1 MAKQSEAPIAELGGE
16 LGERERERGERGVS
30 EGLIN
35 GVNVGYL
42 VSPHPA
48 VGMALMRRAVPTQ
61 IGCYFN
67 AEDHCAS

>member
-1 MAKQSEAPIAELGGE
+1 MAKQSEALIAELGGE
-16 LGERERERGERGVS
+16 LGEREGSAGVS

-61 IGCYFN
+61 TGCYFN
-67 AEDHCAS
+67 VEDHCAS